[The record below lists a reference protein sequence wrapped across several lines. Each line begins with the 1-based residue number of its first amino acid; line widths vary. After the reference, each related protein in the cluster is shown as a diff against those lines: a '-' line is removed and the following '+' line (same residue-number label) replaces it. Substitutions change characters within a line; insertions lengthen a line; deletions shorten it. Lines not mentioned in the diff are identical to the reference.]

1 MPKKTLVV
9 GASIK
14 PSRYAYIA
22 IKRLLDKDYEVKAIG
37 SKQALIGVVRI
48 ETGKPHYKDI
58 NTVTLYL
65 NPERQVEYYDYII
78 SYRSPVNSK
87 QTTKSGVEFSLNFG
101 KIKALYT
108 SFTIDGAYLNTK
120 RVYSTVDYA
129 HLPSSGGPKQY
140 RNIGL
145 YPAGESKP
153 LYSSLESQDCFWLLL
168 DLSGERAVRK
178 SACRELIS

>member
-78 SYRSPVNSK
+78 SLKP
-87 QTTKSGVEFSLNFG
+87 
-101 KIKALYT
+101 
-108 SFTIDGAYLNTK
+108 K
-120 RVYSTVDYA
+120 RVIFNPGTENEEFA
-129 HLPSSGGPKQY
+129 ELLKKK
-140 RNIGL
+140 NIEAEIACTL
-145 YPAGESKP
+145 V
-153 LYSSLESQDCFWLLL
+153 LLSI
-168 DLSGERAVRK
+168 DEY
-178 SACRELIS
+178 